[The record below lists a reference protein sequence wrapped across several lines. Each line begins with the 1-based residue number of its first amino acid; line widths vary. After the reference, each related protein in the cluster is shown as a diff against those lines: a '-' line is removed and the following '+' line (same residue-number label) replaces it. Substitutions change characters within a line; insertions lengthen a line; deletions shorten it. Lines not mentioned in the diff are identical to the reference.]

1 MFCFF
6 FRGVMEELEA
16 EGMKFQCSVEK
27 CGMMYKTRLGCQKHG
42 DLKHPPA
49 DNFTVIDLQSQQVA
63 PEAAS
68 SDTRDNRGRFASSS
82 AVASRSSSSSPIV
95 ESPAAA
101 ERMQQLQRVRND
113 VVILQRVRND
123 VDILEQVEPRSLQ
136 PAAVPSA
143 RAAAVA
149 VASDEDE
156 DEDEPVALTSGSKSR
171 CSACQQ
177 TGHIS
182 SNRNCPVK
190 VRQRVELEKLERESF
205 PSHRFLNADETGS
218 QARH

>member
-27 CGMMYKTRLGCQKHG
+27 CGKMYKTRLGCQKHG

-49 DNFTVIDLQSQQVA
+49 DNFTIIDLQSQQVA
-63 PEAAS
+63 PEPAS
-68 SDTRDNRGRFASSS
+68 SDTRDNRGRFASS

-101 ERMQQLQRVRND
+101 ERMQELQRVHDD
-113 VVILQRVRND
+113 VA
-123 VDILEQVEPRSLQ
+123 ILEQVEPGLLQ
-136 PAAVPSA
+136 PAAVSSAPSA
-143 RAAAVA
+143 RGFWFRTAVD
-149 VASDEDE
+149 VASDS
-156 DEDEPVALTSGSKSR
+156 DEDEPVAFTSGSKSR
-171 CSACQQ
+171 CSACLE

-190 VRQRVELEKLERESF
+190 VRQRVERERV
-205 PSHRFLNADETGS
+205 LNADEIGS